1 MNYLENRKYVIQGI
15 FLLVG
20 IIYIIRLF
28 YIQVVDSS
36 YKQAAE
42 TNAIKPIIQY
52 PFRGLIYDRNG
63 KLLVQNTP
71 VYDLMVIPKDVK
83 NLDTLRL
90 AKLVNLPL
98 EDVRERLKKARAF
111 SSVQPSPFYQKLSTQ
126 EFAYIQNN
134 LIDFPGFHIN
144 ARTARGYPH
153 QSLAHALG
161 YIAEIS
167 PRQLEDSTYK
177 GYRPGDYIGK
187 SGIELEYE
195 QYLMGQRGVKYKMV
209 NVRGVEKGSFRD
221 GAFDTLAVA
230 GENLVS
236 TIDLDLQA
244 YGEYLMNGAKGS
256 IVAIEPATGEVLA
269 YVSAPFYDPNLFTGK
284 DYGKNY
290 MELLQDSNKTMFNR
304 PIMADQNPPGSVFKL
319 TQALIAL
326 QEGVITPNTTYA
338 CNRSLVNCHNHPS
351 PLNLYGAVQH
361 SCNPWFYQAY
371 RLLINQG
378 KSKNTFTDTAL
389 GLKEWREQ
397 VLSFGFGQQLGIDI
411 PGEKR
416 GIVASTDLYD
426 RVYGKNRWKYST
438 IYSLSIGQGELG
450 VTPLQMA
457 NFAAIIA
464 NRGYYVTPH
473 IIRSIGDEGKPL
485 KEYRE
490 KHYTSVDP
498 KHFEPIVEGMAEVVR
513 AGTGRRANLQK
524 SGIEVCGKTS
534 TAQNPQGP
542 DHAVFIAFAPKV
554 NPKIAIAVYVEHG
567 KWGGQSAA
575 PIAGLMIEQYLTD
588 TVTIKEQEKWV
599 LSRKYLDI
607 RSK

>member
-20 IIYIIRLF
+20 IIYITRLF

-195 QYLMGQRGVKYKMV
+195 KYLMGQRGVKYKMV